1 MNSLLKDYFSKT
13 INYKLLLN
21 YKKFFNNEDLL
32 TINYFYW
39 FYRTEYKHE
48 INGFF
53 YKKKNSFSVN
63 TFFLL
68 SYFKTIKVYQI
79 FFINS
84 PFLFFI
90 KKIRKNFKALK
101 KIFFFRGKKNK

>member
-1 MNSLLKDYFSKT
+1 MNILLKNYLSKT
-13 INYKLLLN
+13 INYNLLLK
-21 YKKFFNNEDLL
+21 YKNIFFNEDVVFLD
-32 TINYFYW
+32 YFYW
-39 FYRTEYKHE
+39 FYRTEYKHT
-48 INGFF
+48 IKGFF
-53 YKKKNSFSVN
+53 YKKKNAFSVN

-90 KKIRKNFKALK
+90 KKIKKKFKIIK
-101 KIFFFRGKKNK
+101 KIFFFKERKK

>member
-1 MNSLLKDYFSKT
+1 MVNSLIKDYFFKT
-13 INYKLLLN
+13 VNSKLLSG
-21 YKKFFNNEDLL
+21 YKKAFANEDLL
-32 TINYFYW
+32 SINYFYW
-39 FYRTEYKHE
+39 FYRTEYKHS
-48 INGFF
+48 IDGFY

-68 SYFKTIKVYQI
+68 SYYKTVKVYQI

-90 KKIRKNFKALK
+90 KKIRRKFKALK
-101 KIFFFRGKKNK
+101 KIFFFRGKKK